1 MQEGAVTLMV
11 RESAGMV
18 VHRTPLWALIGICSV
33 VGAVR
38 FLVAE
43 RRSDRVAPSI
53 PRAERCL
60 TAALTGV
67 GCGMAVATLILFAAA
82 LVARLDG

>member
-1 MQEGAVTLMV
+1 
-11 RESAGMV
+11 MV

-38 FLVAE
+38 FVVGE
-43 RRSDRVAPSI
+43 RRSDRVASSI
-53 PRAERCL
+53 PRAERYV

-67 GCGMAVATLILFAAA
+67 GAGMAVATLILFAAA
-82 LVARLDG
+82 LIVRLEA